1 MVRRLVMLGSSQEKI
16 VVVGKEIKG
25 GNQYTTRSTLV
36 CVHSKTFSQMSNK
49 KQKNKYKKKKYT
61 YVGGTHV
68 IKN

>member
-36 CVHSKTFSQMSNK
+36 CVHSKTFSQMSN
-49 KQKNKYKKKKYT
+49 NK
-61 YVGGTHV
+61 
-68 IKN
+68 